1 MGTVRNLLVGT
12 FAAVAVLGM
21 PAFAQQTGT
30 GFTAPHGAALS
41 GTHSYLGLS
50 VGRGRNETNCPDTSL
65 LCESRDRSAQV
76 FAGTMFDR
84 NWGAEVAY
92 VETGRLLRPGGE
104 ARAQGLNLSLVGR
117 AQLARAIGVFGK
129 VGTTYVHTDT
139 SVMGNTSATGPEQG
153 FGLSWGGGVSYDF
166 TPRLSATFEW
176 DSRDLHFAGGTRDP
190 VRSTSL
196 GLQYRY

>member
-1 MGTVRNLLVGT
+1 MGTVRNLWVGA
-12 FAAVAVLGM
+12 FAACAACSM
-21 PAFAQQTGT
+21 PLQAQEAGT
-30 GFTAPHGAALS
+30 GFTAPHGFALP
-41 GTHSYLGLS
+41 GTRSYLGLT
-50 VGRGRNETNCPDTSL
+50 VGRGRNETNCPDTTL

-76 FAGTMFDR
+76 YAGTMFDR

-92 VETGRLLRPGGE
+92 VEMGRLLRPGGE
-104 ARAQGLNLSLVGR
+104 SRAQGLNLSLVGR
-117 AQLARAIGVFGK
+117 AQVARAVGVFGK
-129 VGTTYVHTDT
+129 VGTTYGRTDT

-176 DSRDLHFAGGTRDP
+176 DSRELHFAGGNRDP

-196 GLQYRY
+196 GLKYRY